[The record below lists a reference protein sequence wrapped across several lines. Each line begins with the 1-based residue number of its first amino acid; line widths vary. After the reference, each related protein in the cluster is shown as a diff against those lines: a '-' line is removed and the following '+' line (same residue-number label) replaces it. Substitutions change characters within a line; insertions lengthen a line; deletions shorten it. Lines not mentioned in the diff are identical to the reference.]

1 MTPAHRSG
9 AVLNEAPDGFRL
21 FEYCC
26 FVKGFDVTGEESVAS
41 AATIEDSIEVVSS
54 NFGHDPKH
62 GHQSPEDRWLS
73 AVRASSG
80 SASIVSFLVILS
92 VILALDCR
100 PHAHDGVTACQHELP
115 EGVDFIG
122 QRISERDR
130 LEP

>member
-54 NFGHDPKH
+54 NFGDDT
-62 GHQSPEDRWLS
+62 SMDTNR
-73 AVRASSG
+73 VRAAAYRRYEQG
-80 SASIVSFLVILS
+80 R
-92 VILALDCR
+92 D
-100 PHAHDGVTACQHELP
+100 QH
-115 EGVDFIG
+115 
-122 QRISERDR
+122 R
-130 LEP
+130 

>member
-54 NFGHDPKH
+54 NFGHDPSMDTNRLKAA
-62 GHQSPEDRWLS
+62 GYRQCEQ
-73 AVRASSG
+73 VRA
-80 SASIVSFLVILS
+80 
-92 VILALDCR
+92 
-100 PHAHDGVTACQHELP
+100 QH
-115 EGVDFIG
+115 
-122 QRISERDR
+122 R
-130 LEP
+130 